1 MNYKQFCIQCTL
13 YTQVNIKTYTDKKKK
28 SRGQR
33 TGQQQQQQQ
42 QLQNGQYGNQQHG
55 NNSGKKS
62 ALDGAAL

>member
-13 YTQVNIKTYTDKKKK
+13 YTQVNIKTYTDKKKTI
-28 SRGQR
+28 QR